1 MLHLR
6 LAKFLLGL
14 FMVVT
19 LLPLADQATGAA
31 QRSLY
36 QRLGEKKGITT
47 VVNQF
52 VANVAADK
60 RINKFFAKTNIPRL
74 KKNLVDQI
82 CEGTGG
88 PCKYT
93 GRSMKAA
100 HKGMNI
106 TDQDWNALVEDLVRA
121 LNQFKVPKRDQD
133 ELLGILGPMKKDI
146 VGQ

>member
-1 MLHLR
+1 MTCR
-6 LAKFLLGL
+6 RFPRFLLGL
-14 FMVVT
+14 LMVVT
-19 LLPLADQATGAA
+19 LLHLADQGTATA

-36 QRLGEKKGITT
+36 QRLGEKKGITA
-47 VVNQF
+47 VVNEF

-82 CEGTGG
+82 CQGTGG

-106 TDQDWNALVEDLVRA
+106 TEKDWNALVEDLVKA
-121 LNQFKVPKRDQD
+121 LNKFKVPKGDQD
-133 ELLGILGPMKKDI
+133 ELLGILGPMKPDI

>member
-1 MLHLR
+1 MLR
-6 LAKFLLGL
+6 LWSAKYLLGF
-14 FMVVT
+14 FMVVA
-19 LLPLADQATGAA
+19 LLPLADQGTEAA

-36 QRLGEKKGITT
+36 QRLGEKKGITA

-106 TDQDWNALVEDLVRA
+106 TDQDWNALVEDLVTA
-121 LNQFKVPKRDQD
+121 LNKFKVPKREQD